1 MSILSLLQQAQN
13 GQGLANIA
21 SQFGIDTDKASEL
34 AGMLAPAISGAAKQK
49 VASGGLDSILGAFQ
63 GEEQGALFED
73 ATAATSS
80 EGQAQGAAFL
90 DTLLGGQEGRAALE
104 GVAAEKSG
112 VDVSTV
118 QQILPALAAMAQGG
132 MQKTLPDASISS
144 MLSGASSG
152 GRGGLLGMAASL
164 FGGGA
169 KGGTDL
175 SMLTNM
181 LDDDGDGSV
190 VDDLLGKFLK

>member
-21 SQFGIDTDKASEL
+21 SQFGIGTDKVGDL
-34 AGMLAPAISGAAKQK
+34 AGMLAPAMSGAAKQK
-49 VASGGLDSILGAFQ
+49 AASGGLDSLLGAFQ
-63 GEEQGALFED
+63 GEAQGALFDD
-73 ATAATSS
+73 ASAAASS

-90 DTLLGGQEGRAALE
+90 DSLMGGQEGRNALE
-104 GVAAEKSG
+104 DAAAEKSG
-112 VDVSTV
+112 LDFSMV

-132 MQKTLPDASISS
+132 MQKNLPDDSISA

-152 GRGGLLGMAASL
+152 DGGGLFGMAAGL
-164 FGGGA
+164 LGGGA
-169 KGGTDL
+169 KGGGDL

-181 LDDDGDGSV
+181 LDDDGDGSIM
-190 VDDLLGKFLK
+190 DDLLGKFLK

>member
-13 GQGLANIA
+13 GQGLANVA
-21 SQFGIDTDKASEL
+21 SQFGIGTDKAAEI
-34 AGMLAPAISGAAKQK
+34 AEMLAPAISGAAKQK
-49 VASGGLDSILGAFQ
+49 AASGGLDALLGNFQ
-63 GEEQGALFED
+63 GEAQGALFED
-73 ATAATSS
+73 ASAAASA

-90 DTLLGGQEGRAALE
+90 DSLLGGQEGRAALE

-112 VDVSTV
+112 LDFSMV

-132 MQKTLPDASISS
+132 MQKSLPDDSISS
-144 MLSGASSG
+144 MLGGASSG
-152 GRGGLLGMAASL
+152 GGGLLGMAAGL
-164 FGGGA
+164 LGGGA
-169 KGGTDL
+169 KGGPDL